1 MDVFLIRHTRTAVV
15 PGTCYGN
22 SDVDVAGS
30 FPEEAERVR
39 VRLEGERFD
48 AIYSSPLQRC
58 RKLAIF
64 HLYTFTF
71 SDKPHPS
78 HKKPPTPSNQL
89 SKIFHF
95 KCICRELR
103 YS

>member
-39 VRLEGERFD
+39 VRLEGER
-48 AIYSSPLQRC
+48 
-58 RKLAIF
+58 LAERVEF
-64 HLYTFTF
+64 
-71 SDKPHPS
+71 
-78 HKKPPTPSNQL
+78 
-89 SKIFHF
+89 
-95 KCICRELR
+95 RELGR
-103 YS
+103 STLG